1 MIKGVDYYSFKPQ
14 IYVLFLEHPYLCE
27 KLFRIKMKTQKVIL
41 VTGAS
46 SGIGYDVAET
56 LAKQGH
62 HVWAAARRTE
72 LMEPLKAYGVQVVK
86 MDVTDEDSMKQ
97 GLEALLQV
105 EDRIDVLFNNAGYG
119 YFGAIENVEM
129 EEARRQL
136 EVNVFGLAR
145 LTQLVLPVMRKQG
158 SGRII
163 NTSSIAGKMVIYMGG
178 WYNVTKYAVEAF
190 SDALRME
197 MKPFGIDV
205 VMIEP
210 GAIKTDW
217 GIIAARHLKE
227 SSKDT
232 AYEDQGSRWAN
243 SMDWFY
249 KTNFLS
255 SPKVITKAV
264 SRAVNSRHPKARYCR
279 GRFSISGRFFHAILP
294 AKCWD
299 AIMRGLSKVKVS

>member
-1 MIKGVDYYSFKPQ
+1 
-14 IYVLFLEHPYLCE
+14 
-27 KLFRIKMKTQKVIL
+27 MKHDKIIL

-46 SGIGYDVAET
+46 SGIGFDAVQI
-56 LAKQGH
+56 LAQQGH
-62 HVWAAARRTE
+62 TVYAAARRVE
-72 LMEPLKAYGVQVVK
+72 LMEPLKAYGAKVLR
-86 MDVTDEDSMKQ
+86 MDVTDEASMIQ
-97 GLEALLQV
+97 GVEAVIQA
-105 EDRIDVLFNNAGYG
+105 EGRIDVLVNNAGYG
-119 YFGAIENVEM
+119 YLGTIENVSL

-145 LTQLVLPVMRKQG
+145 LTQLVLPYMRKQG

-178 WYNVTKYAVEAF
+178 WYNVTKYSVEAF

-227 SSKDT
+227 SSAGT
-232 AYEDQGSRWAN
+232 AYEEIGTQWAN
-243 SMDWFY
+243 NIDWY
-249 KTNFLS
+249 YHTNMLS
-255 SPKVITKAV
+255 KPSVIAKAI
-264 SRAVNSRHPKARYCR
+264 SRAVNSRHPRTRYCK
-279 GRFSISGRFFHAILP
+279 GRFSLVGRIAHALMP
-294 AKCWD
+294 DRWWD
-299 AIMRGLSKVKVS
+299 AMMRQGGKIKVGK